1 MNKTLSD
8 GTVIEKA
15 RFIRTTCK
23 YCGKEL
29 SKGSIFGGYSW
40 CDKKHK
46 IAYIRRCNRKNG
58 LNEKQRERL
67 HEKQMMR
74 FGSSFSNE
82 TDCQNSGRVQ

>member
-46 IAYIRRCNRKNG
+46 IAYIRR
-58 LNEKQRERL
+58 
-67 HEKQMMR
+67 
-74 FGSSFSNE
+74 
-82 TDCQNSGRVQ
+82 